1 VFSYHTLDA
10 QSIADLDEHTQHRD
24 NGLSVYDVTL
34 ASEQSILYTPYL
46 YLTDTQVYCL
56 VVDITATV
64 SIDSVREYLTKILA
78 NAGFSTKV
86 TMVQNISEM
95 NKILEQ
101 LEDAPKANMDMLEN
115 MKEQI
120 LIYNV

>member
-1 VFSYHTLDA
+1 
-10 QSIADLDEHTQHRD
+10 
-24 NGLSVYDVTL
+24 
-34 ASEQSILYTPYL
+34 
-46 YLTDTQVYCL
+46 LTDTQVYCL